1 MEDRACYD
9 GNFEDIIISIPSN
22 TVEMRTEVII
32 YEDGELREASCQY
45 NLEDIKDAQNT
56 FEMCCNGEYPTY
68 ELTELGKRYLE
79 DLEKCGAI

>member
-9 GNFEDIIISIPSN
+9 GNFNDIIISIPSN
-22 TVEMRTEVII
+22 TVEMKTEVII
-32 YEDGELREASCQY
+32 YEDGELHKASCQY
-45 NLEDIKDAQNT
+45 NLEDIKNAQNT

-68 ELTELGKRYLE
+68 KLTELGKRYLE